1 MVYRLFGKA
10 YGMVLLGSKQ
20 MSSKGLQIT
29 LKDIF
34 RRNKVVL
41 TSTDIFKKL
50 SKKFVFSQVNANLW
64 DDPKY
69 I

>member
-1 MVYRLFGKA
+1 
-10 YGMVLLGSKQ
+10 MVLLGSKQ

-41 TSTDIFKKL
+41 TSTDILKKL
-50 SKKFVFSQVNANLW
+50 SKKFVFSQVNANL
-64 DDPKY
+64 
-69 I
+69 